1 MFTRF
6 FLFIQGID
14 RQTVLVPLIVTG
26 AKGEGPAVVRRSRTR
41 TARLASAFGL
51 LLMLAGCN
59 STDVFTPPADVGNGS
74 LPPAY
79 QQEIAAPAGRQ
90 PVESAPLAQPGYAEP
105 ARGPQNTL
113 EAQAAAL
120 AQGGSNPVASAPLD
134 GAYSQSFPSAPQQAQ
149 QQPARQAAQTTTPP
163 AAQQAALPPAAQT
176 TGSIRFLP
184 IIGAPVQAVTPLS
197 RQLGAEAR
205 ARGLTIKSASD
216 ASSEHILKGYFSA
229 FSDSGNV
236 TITYVWDV
244 LDASG
249 GRLHRIQG
257 QEVVPSGAQD
267 PWAAVPASVMQQIA
281 TKSMAEYVSWRNN
294 RAG

>member
-1 MFTRF
+1 M
-6 FLFIQGID
+6 
-14 RQTVLVPLIVTG
+14 
-26 AKGEGPAVVRRSRTR
+26 RSR
-41 TARLASAFGL
+41 RLAVSIGL
-51 LLMLAGCN
+51 MLLLAGCN
-59 STDVFTPPADVGNGS
+59 STEVLTPPAEVGDGS
-74 LPPAY
+74 QASTY
-79 QQEIAAPAGRQ
+79 SQQLAAPAGGSQ
-90 PVESAPLAQPGYAEP
+90 PVQSAPLGQPGAYGEP
-105 ARGPQNTL
+105 VRGPQNSL

-120 AQGGSNPVASAPLD
+120 AQGGRNPVASAPLD
-134 GAYSQSFPSAPQQAQ
+134 GADAQTFPSAPQQTAQ
-149 QQPARQAAQTTTPP
+149 QPVRQASQPAQAAPQS
-163 AAQQAALPPAAQT
+163 QQAALPPAAQA

-236 TITYVWDV
+236 TITYVWDI

-281 TKSMAEYVSWRNN
+281 TKSMAEYVSWRNSQ
-294 RAG
+294 AG

>member
-1 MFTRF
+1 M
-6 FLFIQGID
+6 
-14 RQTVLVPLIVTG
+14 
-26 AKGEGPAVVRRSRTR
+26 VRRSRRMT
-41 TARLASAFGL
+41 TKLAGIIGL
-51 LLMLAGCN
+51 LALISGCN
-59 STDVFTPPADVGNGS
+59 STDVLTPPADVGNGS
-74 LPPAY
+74 LPATY
-79 QQEIAAPAGRQ
+79 SQELAAPAGGTQ
-90 PVESAPLAQPGYAEP
+90 PVETAPLGQTGVYTEP
-105 ARGPQNTL
+105 VRGPQNSL

-120 AQGGSNPVASAPLD
+120 AQGSRNPAASAPLD
-134 GAYSQSFPSAPQQAQ
+134 GAPEQAFPSAPQQQAATLQ
-149 QQPARQAAQTTTPP
+149 ATQPAQPAPQAVQS
-163 AAQQAALPPAAQT
+163 QQAALPPAAQS

-236 TITYVWDV
+236 TITYVWDI
-244 LDASG
+244 LDGSG

-267 PWAAVPASVMQQIA
+267 PWAGVPASVMQQIA
-281 TKSMAEYVSWRNN
+281 TKSMAEYVSWRNS

>member
-1 MFTRF
+1 MPT
-6 FLFIQGID
+6 
-14 RQTVLVPLIVTG
+14 
-26 AKGEGPAVVRRSRTR
+26 
-41 TARLASAFGL
+41 RLAAAIGVL
-51 LLMLAGCN
+51 ILLAGCN
-59 STDVFTPPADVGNGS
+59 STDVLTPPADVGNGS

-79 QQEIAAPAGRQ
+79 TQELAAPAAGTQ
-90 PVESAPLAQPGYAEP
+90 PVQSAPLSQPGYAEP
-105 ARGPQNTL
+105 VRGPQNSL

-120 AQGGSNPVASAPLD
+120 AQGGRNPVASAPLE
-134 GAYSQSFPSAPQQAQ
+134 GQVSQAFPSAPQQQAAPG
-149 QQPARQAAQTTTPP
+149 QPSQAAQP
-163 AAQQAALPPAAQT
+163 AQQASLPPAAQA

-229 FSDSGNV
+229 FSDGGNV
-236 TITYVWDV
+236 TITYVWDI
-244 LDASG
+244 LDGSG

-257 QEVVPSGAQD
+257 QEIVPSGAQD
-267 PWAAVPASVMQQIA
+267 PWAGVPASVMQQIA
-281 TKSMAEYVSWRNN
+281 TKSMAEYVSWRNS

>member
-1 MFTRF
+1 M
-6 FLFIQGID
+6 
-14 RQTVLVPLIVTG
+14 
-26 AKGEGPAVVRRSRTR
+26 TR
-41 TARLASAFGL
+41 TLAGTVGL
-51 LLMLAGCN
+51 LLLLSGCN
-59 STDVFTPPADVGNGS
+59 SPDVLTPRADVGSGLGS

-79 QQEIAAPAGRQ
+79 QQELVAPASPRQ
-90 PVESAPLAQPGYAEP
+90 PVQSAPLSEPGFADT

-120 AQGGSNPVASAPLD
+120 AQGGGNPVASAPLD
-134 GAYSQSFPSAPQQAQ
+134 GMESQSFPESPQ
-149 QQPARQAAQTTTPP
+149 QQPARQVAQTAAQTSAPP

-229 FSDSGNV
+229 FSDGGNV
-236 TITYVWDV
+236 TITYVWDI
-244 LDASG
+244 LDGSG

-257 QEVVPSGAQD
+257 QEIVPSGAQD

-281 TKSMAEYVSWRNN
+281 TKSMAEYVSWRNS

>member
-1 MFTRF
+1 M
-6 FLFIQGID
+6 
-14 RQTVLVPLIVTG
+14 
-26 AKGEGPAVVRRSRTR
+26 VRRSRRMTTR
-41 TARLASAFGL
+41 VAAPLGL
-51 LLMLAGCN
+51 LMLLAGCN
-59 STDVFTPPADVGNGS
+59 STDVLTPPADVGNGS
-74 LPPAY
+74 LPASY
-79 QQEIAAPAGRQ
+79 SQEVAAPSAPRQ
-90 PVESAPLAQPGYAEP
+90 PVESAPLGQPGVYTDAP
-105 ARGPQNTL
+105 RGPQNTL

-134 GAYSQSFPSAPQQAQ
+134 GGNSQTFPTAPQAQ
-149 QQPARQAAQTTTPP
+149 QTTQPAQTQPAQT
-163 AAQQAALPPAAQT
+163 QQAALQPAAQA

-236 TITYVWDV
+236 TITYVWDI

-257 QEVVPSGAQD
+257 QEIVPSGAQD
-267 PWAAVPASVMQQIA
+267 PWAGVPASVMQQIA
-281 TKSMAEYVSWRNN
+281 TKSMAEYVSWRNS

>member
-1 MFTRF
+1 M
-6 FLFIQGID
+6 
-14 RQTVLVPLIVTG
+14 
-26 AKGEGPAVVRRSRTR
+26 VRRSRRMT
-41 TARLASAFGL
+41 TKLAGL
-51 LLMLAGCN
+51 LGLLALISGCN
-59 STDVFTPPADVGNGS
+59 STDVLTPPEDVGNGS
-74 LPPAY
+74 LPATY
-79 QQEIAAPAGRQ
+79 SQELAAPAGGTQ
-90 PVESAPLAQPGYAEP
+90 PVQSAPLGQPGVYTEP
-105 ARGPQNTL
+105 VRGPQNSL

-120 AQGGSNPVASAPLD
+120 AQGGRNPVASAPID
-134 GAYSQSFPSAPQQAQ
+134 GASDQAFPSAPQQQ
-149 QQPARQAAQTTTPP
+149 QAATLQATQPAQSSPQAVQS
-163 AAQQAALPPAAQT
+163 QQAALPPAAQS

-236 TITYVWDV
+236 TITYVWDI
-244 LDASG
+244 LDGSG

-267 PWAAVPASVMQQIA
+267 PWAGVPASVMQQIA
-281 TKSMAEYVSWRNN
+281 TKSMAEYVSWRNSQ
-294 RAG
+294 AG

>member
-1 MFTRF
+1 
-6 FLFIQGID
+6 
-14 RQTVLVPLIVTG
+14 
-26 AKGEGPAVVRRSRTR
+26 VVRGSRTIP
-41 TARLASAFGL
+41 AKLAAFIGL
-51 LLMLAGCN
+51 LLLAGCN
-59 STDVFTPPADVGNGS
+59 STDVLTPPADVGNGS
-74 LPPAY
+74 LPASY
-79 QQEIAAPAGRQ
+79 SQQLAPPPVGTQ
-90 PVESAPLAQPGYAEP
+90 SVESAPLGQPGYSEP
-105 ARGPQNTL
+105 VRGPQNTL

-120 AQGGSNPVASAPLD
+120 AQGGRNPVASAPLD
-134 GAYSQSFPSAPQQAQ
+134 GGNSQAFPSAPQSAVTA
-149 QQPARQAAQTTTPP
+149 PQTTQPLQPSQPTPT
-163 AAQQAALPPAAQT
+163 QQAALPPAAQA

-236 TITYVWDV
+236 TITYVWDI

-257 QEVVPSGAQD
+257 QEVIPSGAQD

-281 TKSMAEYVSWRNN
+281 TKSMAEYVDWRNG
-294 RAG
+294 RSG

>member
-1 MFTRF
+1 M
-6 FLFIQGID
+6 
-14 RQTVLVPLIVTG
+14 VT
-26 AKGEGPAVVRRSRTR
+26 RSRRMPATPAA
-41 TARLASAFGL
+41 TSVL
-51 LLMLAGCN
+51 LLILAGCN
-59 STDVFTPPADVGNGS
+59 STDVLTPRADVGNS
-74 LPPAY
+74 NLPPAY
-79 QQEIAAPAGRQ
+79 QQELAAPAAGQQ
-90 PVESAPLAQPGYAEP
+90 PVQSAPLGQPGVYSEP

-120 AQGGSNPVASAPLD
+120 AQGGSNPVASAPID
-134 GAYSQSFPSAPQQAQ
+134 GGQQSFPSATQQMADPAQQTGQAQ
-149 QQPARQAAQTTTPP
+149 PVQSQPVAQS
-163 AAQQAALPPAAQT
+163 QQAARPPAVQT

-236 TITYVWDV
+236 TITYVWDI
-244 LDASG
+244 LDGSG

-281 TKSMAEYVSWRNN
+281 TKSMAEYVSWRDS
-294 RAG
+294 RPG

>member
-1 MFTRF
+1 M
-6 FLFIQGID
+6 
-14 RQTVLVPLIVTG
+14 
-26 AKGEGPAVVRRSRTR
+26 VRRSRRMT
-41 TARLASAFGL
+41 TRLAATIGL
-51 LLMLAGCN
+51 LMLLAGCN
-59 STDVFTPPADVGNGS
+59 STDVLTPPADVGDGS
-74 LPPAY
+74 QPTTYSQQIASPAV
-79 QQEIAAPAGRQ
+79 GTQ
-90 PVESAPLAQPGYAEP
+90 PVQSAPLGQPGSYGEP
-105 ARGPQNTL
+105 ARGPQNSL

-120 AQGGSNPVASAPLD
+120 AQGGRNPVASAPLD
-134 GAYSQSFPSAPQQAQ
+134 GADPQAFPSAPQQTATQ
-149 QQPARQAAQTTTPP
+149 QMSQPAQTTQS
-163 AAQQAALPPAAQT
+163 QQAALPPAAQA

-229 FSDSGNV
+229 FSDSGKV
-236 TITYVWDV
+236 TITYVWDI

-257 QEVVPSGAQD
+257 QEIVPSGAQD

-294 RAG
+294 QRG

>member
-1 MFTRF
+1 MM
-6 FLFIQGID
+6 
-14 RQTVLVPLIVTG
+14 
-26 AKGEGPAVVRRSRTR
+26 TR
-41 TARLASAFGL
+41 TLAGTVGL
-51 LLMLAGCN
+51 LLLLSGCN
-59 STDVFTPPADVGNGS
+59 SPDVLTPRADVGSGMGS

-79 QQEIAAPAGRQ
+79 QQELAAPASARQ
-90 PVESAPLAQPGYAEP
+90 PVESAPLAEPGFAEP

-134 GAYSQSFPSAPQQAQ
+134 GMESQSFPETPQQQQ
-149 QQPARQAAQTTTPP
+149 QQPARQVAQTAAQTSPPP

-236 TITYVWDV
+236 TITYVWDI

-257 QEVVPSGAQD
+257 QEIVPSGAQD

-281 TKSMAEYVSWRNN
+281 TKSMAEYVSWRNS

>member
-1 MFTRF
+1 MT
-6 FLFIQGID
+6 
-14 RQTVLVPLIVTG
+14 
-26 AKGEGPAVVRRSRTR
+26 RSRTMPTR
-41 TARLASAFGL
+41 VAAPIGL
-51 LLMLAGCN
+51 ILLLAGCN
-59 STDVFTPPADVGNGS
+59 STEVLTPPADVGNGS

-79 QQEIAAPAGRQ
+79 SQQLAAPAAGAQ
-90 PVESAPLAQPGYAEP
+90 PVQSAPLAQPGGYAEP
-105 ARGPQNTL
+105 VRGPQNSL

-120 AQGGSNPVASAPLD
+120 AQGGRNPVASAPLE
-134 GAYSQSFPSAPQQAQ
+134 GQESQTFPSAPQQQAASRQ
-149 QQPARQAAQTTTPP
+149 ASQPVQPASQASQPQQASLP
-163 AAQQAALPPAAQT
+163 AAEQA

-229 FSDSGNV
+229 FSDGGNV
-236 TITYVWDV
+236 TITYVWDI
-244 LDASG
+244 LDGSG

-257 QEVVPSGAQD
+257 QEIVPSGAQD
-267 PWAAVPASVMQQIA
+267 PWAGVPASVMQQIA
-281 TKSMAEYVSWRNN
+281 TKSMAEYVSWRNS

>member
-1 MFTRF
+1 MTTTMAA
-6 FLFIQGID
+6 
-14 RQTVLVPLIVTG
+14 TV
-26 AKGEGPAVVRRSRTR
+26 
-41 TARLASAFGL
+41 GL
-51 LLMLAGCN
+51 LMLLAGCN
-59 STDVFTPPADVGNGS
+59 STEVLTPPADVGDGS
-74 LPPAY
+74 QPASNT
-79 QQEIAAPAGRQ
+79 QQFAASAAGTQ
-90 PVESAPLAQPGYAEP
+90 PVQSAPLDQPGAYGDP
-105 ARGPQNTL
+105 ARGPQNSL

-120 AQGGSNPVASAPLD
+120 AQGGRNPAASAPLE
-134 GAYSQSFPSAPQQAQ
+134 GADAQAFPSAP
-149 QQPARQAAQTTTPP
+149 RQAAQPAQPSQP
-163 AAQQAALPPAAQT
+163 AAAQSQQAALAPAAQA

-236 TITYVWDV
+236 TITYVWDI

-281 TKSMAEYVSWRNN
+281 TKSMAEYVSWRNS

>member
-1 MFTRF
+1 M
-6 FLFIQGID
+6 
-14 RQTVLVPLIVTG
+14 
-26 AKGEGPAVVRRSRTR
+26 VRRSRRLTR
-41 TARLASAFGL
+41 MLAGTFGL
-51 LLMLAGCN
+51 VALLSGCN
-59 STDVFTPPADVGNGS
+59 STDVLTPRADVGSGS

-90 PVESAPLAQPGYAEP
+90 AVDSAPLAQPGYAEP

-120 AQGGSNPVASAPLD
+120 AQGGSNPVASAPLE
-134 GAYSQSFPSAPQQAQ
+134 GADSQSFPSAPQQPQATRQQAQ
-149 QQPARQAAQTTTPP
+149 QAAQTAQAP
-163 AAQQAALPPAAQT
+163 AAQQASLPAAAQA

-236 TITYVWDV
+236 TITYVWDI

-281 TKSMAEYVSWRNN
+281 TKSMAEYVSWRNG

>member
-1 MFTRF
+1 MV
-6 FLFIQGID
+6 I
-14 RQTVLVPLIVTG
+14 
-26 AKGEGPAVVRRSRTR
+26 RSRRWT
-41 TARLASAFGL
+41 TILAGAFGL
-51 LLMLAGCN
+51 FTLLAGCN
-59 STDVFTPPADVGNGS
+59 STEVLTPPADVGDGS
-74 LPPAY
+74 QPAPY
-79 QQEIAAPAGRQ
+79 SQQRAASAVSGQ
-90 PVESAPLAQPGYAEP
+90 PVQSAPLGQPGAYAEP
-105 ARGPQNTL
+105 VRGPQNSL

-120 AQGGSNPVASAPLD
+120 AQGSRNPAASAPLD
-134 GAYSQSFPSAPQQAQ
+134 GAEAQSFPSAPQQSTRQ
-149 QQPARQAAQTTTPP
+149 TPPQAAQS
-163 AAQQAALPPAAQT
+163 QQAALAPAAQP

-236 TITYVWDV
+236 TITYVWDI

-281 TKSMAEYVSWRNN
+281 TKSMAEYVSWRNS

>member
-1 MFTRF
+1 MTR
-6 FLFIQGID
+6 
-14 RQTVLVPLIVTG
+14 
-26 AKGEGPAVVRRSRTR
+26 ART
-41 TARLASAFGL
+41 TPARLTVAIG
-51 LLMLAGCN
+51 LLMLMAGCN
-59 STDVFTPPADVGNGS
+59 STDVLTPPADVGNGS

-79 QQEIAAPAGRQ
+79 SQELAAPAGGRQ
-90 PVESAPLAQPGYAEP
+90 PVESAPLDQPGAYGEP
-105 ARGPQNTL
+105 VRGPQNSL

-120 AQGGSNPVASAPLD
+120 AQGGRNPVASAPLE
-134 GAYSQSFPSAPQQAQ
+134 GADPQAFPSAPQQ
-149 QQPARQAAQTTTPP
+149 PARQASQPNQQPAQS
-163 AAQQAALPPAAQT
+163 QQAALPPAAQA

-229 FSDSGNV
+229 FSDGGNV
-236 TITYVWDV
+236 TITYVWDI

-257 QEVVPSGAQD
+257 QEVVTSGAQD

-281 TKSMAEYVSWRNN
+281 TKSMAEYVSWRNSH
-294 RAG
+294 AG

>member
-1 MFTRF
+1 M
-6 FLFIQGID
+6 
-14 RQTVLVPLIVTG
+14 
-26 AKGEGPAVVRRSRTR
+26 
-41 TARLASAFGL
+41 RLAASIGL
-51 LLMLAGCN
+51 LMLLAGCN

-74 LPPAY
+74 LPPSY
-79 QQEIAAPAGRQ
+79 SQELATPAGGSQ
-90 PVESAPLAQPGYAEP
+90 PVQSGPLGQPGGYPEP
-105 ARGPQNTL
+105 VRGPQNSL

-120 AQGGSNPVASAPLD
+120 AQGGRNPVASAPLE
-134 GAYSQSFPSAPQQAQ
+134 GADAQAFPSAPQQTAPQ
-149 QQPARQAAQTTTPP
+149 QTGQQPSQP
-163 AAQQAALPPAAQT
+163 APQPTQSQQAALPPAAQA

-229 FSDSGNV
+229 FSDGGNV
-236 TITYVWDV
+236 TITYVWDI
-244 LDASG
+244 LDANG

-281 TKSMAEYVSWRNN
+281 TKSMAEYVSWRNG

>member
-1 MFTRF
+1 MVTCSR
-6 FLFIQGID
+6 
-14 RQTVLVPLIVTG
+14 RMPATPAAMIV
-26 AKGEGPAVVRRSRTR
+26 
-41 TARLASAFGL
+41 L
-51 LLMLAGCN
+51 LLTLAGCN
-59 STDVFTPPADVGNGS
+59 STEVLTPPAEVGNGGQATGYS
-74 LPPAY
+74 
-79 QQEIAAPAGRQ
+79 QQLAAPAGTG
-90 PVESAPLAQPGYAEP
+90 PVQSAPLGQPGVYGEP

-134 GAYSQSFPSAPQQAQ
+134 GGQQSFPSAPQQADTT
-149 QQPARQAAQTTTPP
+149 QPARQTQPLQGQQVAQNQQAARPP
-163 AAQQAALPPAAQT
+163 AAQA

-236 TITYVWDV
+236 TITYVWDI

-281 TKSMAEYVSWRNN
+281 TKSMAEYVSWRNS
-294 RAG
+294 RSG

>member
-1 MFTRF
+1 MVKHSR
-6 FLFIQGID
+6 
-14 RQTVLVPLIVTG
+14 
-26 AKGEGPAVVRRSRTR
+26 KRSRSI
-41 TARLASAFGL
+41 AASIGL
-51 LLMLAGCN
+51 LMLLAGCN
-59 STDVFTPPADVGNGS
+59 STDVLTPPADVGDGS
-74 LPPAY
+74 QPSPYA
-79 QQEIAAPAGRQ
+79 QQLAAPAGGSQ
-90 PVESAPLAQPGYAEP
+90 TVQSAPLGQSGAYGEP
-105 ARGPQNTL
+105 VRGPQNSL

-120 AQGGSNPVASAPLD
+120 AQGGRNPAASTPLD
-134 GAYSQSFPSAPQQAQ
+134 GTGSQAFPSAPQQ
-149 QQPARQAAQTTTPP
+149 PARQTSPP
-163 AAQQAALPPAAQT
+163 AAQSQQAALPAAAQA

-229 FSDSGNV
+229 FADSGNV
-236 TITYVWDV
+236 TITYVWDI

-281 TKSMAEYVSWRNN
+281 TRSMAEYVSWRNS

>member
-1 MFTRF
+1 
-6 FLFIQGID
+6 
-14 RQTVLVPLIVTG
+14 
-26 AKGEGPAVVRRSRTR
+26 VVRRSRRMT
-41 TARLASAFGL
+41 TRLAGAFGL
-51 LLMLAGCN
+51 LFMLAGCN
-59 STDVFTPPADVGNGS
+59 STEVLTPPAEVGDGS
-74 LPPAY
+74 QPATY
-79 QQEIAAPAGRQ
+79 SQQLASPAVGTQ
-90 PVESAPLAQPGYAEP
+90 PVQSAPLGQPGGYAEP
-105 ARGPQNTL
+105 VRGPQNSL

-120 AQGGSNPVASAPLD
+120 AQGGRNPVASAPLE
-134 GAYSQSFPSAPQQAQ
+134 GADTQAFPAAPHQTAAQQPTSQSQPAPQQAQ
-149 QQPARQAAQTTTPP
+149 S
-163 AAQQAALPPAAQT
+163 QQAALPPAAQA

-229 FSDSGNV
+229 FADSGNV
-236 TITYVWDV
+236 TITYVWDI

-257 QEVVPSGAQD
+257 QEIVPSGAQD

-281 TKSMAEYVSWRNN
+281 TKSMAEYVSWRNS

>member
-1 MFTRF
+1 MT
-6 FLFIQGID
+6 
-14 RQTVLVPLIVTG
+14 T
-26 AKGEGPAVVRRSRTR
+26 K
-41 TARLASAFGL
+41 LAGL
-51 LLMLAGCN
+51 LGLLAPISGCN
-59 STDVFTPPADVGNGS
+59 STDVLTPPEDVGNGS
-74 LPPAY
+74 LPATY
-79 QQEIAAPAGRQ
+79 SQELAAPAGGTQ
-90 PVESAPLAQPGYAEP
+90 PVQSAPLGQPGVYTEP
-105 ARGPQNTL
+105 VRGPQNSL

-120 AQGGSNPVASAPLD
+120 AQGGRNPVASAPID
-134 GAYSQSFPSAPQQAQ
+134 GASDQAFPSAPQQQ
-149 QQPARQAAQTTTPP
+149 QAATLQATQPAQPAQSSPQAAQS
-163 AAQQAALPPAAQT
+163 QQAALPPAAQS

-236 TITYVWDV
+236 TITYVWDI
-244 LDASG
+244 LDGSG

-267 PWAAVPASVMQQIA
+267 PWAGVPASVMQQIA
-281 TKSMAEYVSWRNN
+281 TKSMAEYVSWRNSQ
-294 RAG
+294 AG

>member
-1 MFTRF
+1 M
-6 FLFIQGID
+6 
-14 RQTVLVPLIVTG
+14 
-26 AKGEGPAVVRRSRTR
+26 VRRSRRR
-41 TARLASAFGL
+41 TTRLAGILGL
-51 LLMLAGCN
+51 LALISGCN
-59 STDVFTPPADVGNGS
+59 STDVLTPPAPVGNGS
-74 LPPAY
+74 LVSTEG
-79 QQEIAAPAGRQ
+79 QQLAAPLGSQ
-90 PVESAPLAQPGYAEP
+90 PVETAPLGSPGYVEP

-120 AQGGSNPVASAPLD
+120 AQGGTNPVASAPLD
-134 GAYSQSFPSAPQQAQ
+134 GGGQSFPSAPQQPAATRQ
-149 QQPARQAAQTTTPP
+149 VSQPAQPAPQTAQPVAT
-163 AAQQAALPPAAQT
+163 QQAALPPAAQT

-216 ASSEHILKGYFSA
+216 ATSEHILKGYFSA

-236 TITYVWDV
+236 TITYVWDI
-244 LDASG
+244 LDGSG

-267 PWAAVPASVMQQIA
+267 PWAGVPASVMQQIA
-281 TKSMAEYVSWRNN
+281 TKSMAEYVSWRNS
-294 RAG
+294 RGG

>member
-1 MFTRF
+1 MPTMPVAM
-6 FLFIQGID
+6 I
-14 RQTVLVPLIVTG
+14 
-26 AKGEGPAVVRRSRTR
+26 
-41 TARLASAFGL
+41 GL
-51 LLMLAGCN
+51 LMLLAGCN
-59 STDVFTPPADVGNGS
+59 STDVLTPPVDVGNGS
-74 LPPAY
+74 LPASY
-79 QQEIAAPAGRQ
+79 SQELAAPAAGRQ
-90 PVESAPLAQPGYAEP
+90 PVESGPLGQPGGYAEQP
-105 ARGPQNTL
+105 RGPQNTL

-134 GAYSQSFPSAPQQAQ
+134 GGNSQAFPSAPQ
-149 QQPARQAAQTTTPP
+149 PAATTRQATQPIQPTQPTQT
-163 AAQQAALPPAAQT
+163 QQASLPPAAQT

-236 TITYVWDV
+236 TITYVWDI

-257 QEVVPSGAQD
+257 QEIVPSGAQD

-281 TKSMAEYVSWRNN
+281 TKSMAEYVAWRNN
-294 RAG
+294 QAG